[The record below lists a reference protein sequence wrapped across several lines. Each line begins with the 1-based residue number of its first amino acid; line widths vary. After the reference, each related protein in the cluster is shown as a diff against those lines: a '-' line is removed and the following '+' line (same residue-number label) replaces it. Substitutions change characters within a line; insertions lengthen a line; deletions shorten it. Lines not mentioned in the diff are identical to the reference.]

1 MAIAAFPFFSHSFR
15 VALWIERAVPQLVTC
30 SKDCAL
36 PLRREQGG
44 RPPSHSE
51 LSGFCAGT
59 VPAFMSVPGKSCHA
73 QLCKDRT
80 PVLHSARL
88 LAVEIRCLVSSLV
101 ILFPRCFILLCI
113 CLCEMCS
120 SKHALLKRLFQVSRH
135 PQALYSFKDVLGR
148 MSAFLIYRDCSG
160 HHSPFLPPP
169 HQCMFCIPGSALA
182 LKVLCCIS
190 RPGRARVCFFLG
202 KKGNNFAKRRPSWGK
217 SCIFVRSTGQHRHP
231 LAIAEAAS
239 HSAALP
245 PGLEAAVMAL
255 LRAFTNQETLLAAAA
270 PVAAGSSAFPRSNS
284 ESREFAN
291 RNLPSAA

>member
-30 SKDCAL
+30 SNDCAL

-73 QLCKDRT
+73 QRCRDRT

-101 ILFPRCFILLCI
+101 ILFPRCFILLRI
-113 CLCEMCS
+113 CACEMCS

-160 HHSPFLPPP
+160 HHSPCLLCTDVLFS
-169 HQCMFCIPGSALA
+169 IPGSALA

-202 KKGNNFAKRRPSWGK
+202 KKGNNFAKLFLGEELHFCADRAAPSSPCDSRGSFPFCSPSSWPGS
-217 SCIFVRSTGQHRHP
+217 SCDGVAPCVHEPRN
-231 LAIAEAAS
+231 AAS
-239 HSAALP
+239 CC
-245 PGLEAAVMAL
+245 
-255 LRAFTNQETLLAAAA
+255 RA
-270 PVAAGSSAFPRSNS
+270 
-284 ESREFAN
+284 SRCWLFCFS
-291 RNLPSAA
+291 PQQQ

>member
-101 ILFPRCFILLCI
+101 ILFPRCFILLRI
-113 CLCEMCS
+113 CACEMCS

-160 HHSPFLPPP
+160 NHSPFLPPLHRCP
-169 HQCMFCIPGSALA
+169 VLHSRLCFSPEGAVLYQQAWPCPCVLLPREKRKQLCKETAFLGEELHFCAEHRAAPSSPCDSRGSFPFCSPSSWPGS
-182 LKVLCCIS
+182 
-190 RPGRARVCFFLG
+190 
-202 KKGNNFAKRRPSWGK
+202 
-217 SCIFVRSTGQHRHP
+217 SCDGVAPCVHEPRN
-231 LAIAEAAS
+231 AAS
-239 HSAALP
+239 CC
-245 PGLEAAVMAL
+245 
-255 LRAFTNQETLLAAAA
+255 RA
-270 PVAAGSSAFPRSNS
+270 
-284 ESREFAN
+284 SRCWLFCFS
-291 RNLPSAA
+291 PQQQ

>member
-15 VALWIERAVPQLVTC
+15 VAVWIERAVPQLVTC

-36 PLRREQGG
+36 PLRREHGG

-113 CLCEMCS
+113 CVCEMCS
-120 SKHALLKRLFQVSRH
+120 SKHKVSRH

-160 HHSPFLPPP
+160 HHSPFLPPLHHCP
-169 HQCMFCIPGSALA
+169 VLHSRLCFSPEGAVLYQQAWPCPCVLLPRGKKETTLQRDGLPGGRAAFLCGAPGST
-182 LKVLCCIS
+182 VI
-190 RPGRARVCFFLG
+190 
-202 KKGNNFAKRRPSWGK
+202 
-217 SCIFVRSTGQHRHP
+217 P
-231 LAIAEAAS
+231 L
-239 HSAALP
+239 
-245 PGLEAAVMAL
+245 
-255 LRAFTNQETLLAAAA
+255 R
-270 PVAAGSSAFPRSNS
+270 
-284 ESREFAN
+284 
-291 RNLPSAA
+291 

>member
-36 PLRREQGG
+36 PLRREHGG

-113 CLCEMCS
+113 CVCEMCS
-120 SKHALLKRLFQVSRH
+120 SKHKVSRH

-160 HHSPFLPPP
+160 HHSPFLPPL

-202 KKGNNFAKRRPSWGK
+202 EKRKQLCKETAFLGEELHFCAEHRAAPSSPCDSRGSFPFCSPSSWPGS
-217 SCIFVRSTGQHRHP
+217 SCDGVAPCVHEPRN
-231 LAIAEAAS
+231 AAS
-239 HSAALP
+239 CC
-245 PGLEAAVMAL
+245 
-255 LRAFTNQETLLAAAA
+255 RA
-270 PVAAGSSAFPRSNS
+270 
-284 ESREFAN
+284 SRCWLFCFS
-291 RNLPSAA
+291 PQQQ